1 MHLQIRSK
9 NYRLRDHERQNVERR
24 IQFALNRFDGRISS
38 VTVGLADVN
47 GPRGGA
53 DKQCRL
59 VVRLPNCRK
68 ITIEETHRNV
78 SAAVALAAGRAGRV
92 VGRELKR
99 RQDARHHC
107 RSVARFSDRW
117 ERPASSGADPPMTS
131 HGVMPKEV
139 TRCW

>member
-9 NYRLRDHERQNVERR
+9 HFRLHDANREKMERR
-24 IQFALNRFDGRISS
+24 LQFALNRFGARISS

-59 VVRLPNCRK
+59 VVRLLRCGK

-78 SAAVALAAGRAGRV
+78 SAAVALAAERAGQA

-99 RQDARHHC
+99 WRDVRHQR
-107 RSVARFSDRW
+107 RSIARFSD
-117 ERPASSGADPPMTS
+117 G
-131 HGVMPKEV
+131 
-139 TRCW
+139 